1 MNFVSITILSAYRP
15 TTQLAVVTVA
25 YRYAVEQGR
34 PSPLFT
40 VGTYC
45 LSTTRHDSTD
55 WHLNTSVIVAQNVE
69 PSDLCFNRQSSR
81 SLFDVPNTFD
91 TIRDFIIGKLCDKV
105 I

>member
-15 TTQLAVVTVA
+15 TSQLAVVTVA
-25 YRYAVEQGR
+25 YRYAAKKGY
-34 PSPLFT
+34 PDLTFT
-40 VGTYC
+40 VATYC

-91 TIRDFIIGKLCDKV
+91 TIRDFIVGKLCDK
-105 I
+105 II